1 MKGLFSHPAALFAA
15 LAAIPALLAFAI
27 SFKRLKAAYFPLIG
41 QSVRGVSRAVV
52 ARAALFAVAWAFL
65 CIALAGPRWG
75 SSLVPERQQ
84 GTSVMFVMDVSRS
97 MTVADVPPDR
107 LTFASRYAALL
118 VERLEDA
125 ACGVVLV
132 KGSSALA
139 VPLTQDHRSV
149 TATLD
154 SLSPSMLSSPGSS
167 IGAGIKTALDAF
179 PASSAASRTIVLFTD
194 GDETSGSLSE
204 AARAVRNSGS
214 RLVIVGVGTG
224 QGAELNVYPGSD
236 EPRMQ
241 LTRLREDSL
250 KQAAR
255 AAGKGSLYVNG
266 LEPGSALRVL
276 AATQPA
282 DGAHR
287 RLVYSQKPVERYALF
302 LSLAIVALCAG
313 CLTGRF
319 TWKREN

>member
-1 MKGLFSHPAALFAA
+1 MKGILSHPAALFAA

-27 SFKRLKAAYFPLIG
+27 SFRRLKAAYFHLIG
-41 QSVRGVSRAVV
+41 QPVREVSRAIV
-52 ARAALFAVAWAFL
+52 ARACFFAVAWAFL
-65 CIALAGPRWG
+65 CVALAGPRWG

-118 VERLEDA
+118 VERLDNA

-149 TATLD
+149 TAALD

-179 PASSAASRTIVLFTD
+179 PGSSSASRTIVLFTD
-194 GDETSGSLSE
+194 GDETAGSLTE
-204 AARAVRNSGS
+204 AARAVRNSGA
-214 RLVIVGVGTG
+214 RLVLVGVGTA
-224 QGAELNVYPGSD
+224 QGAELNVFPGSE

-250 KQAAR
+250 KKAAIS
-255 AAGKGSLYVNG
+255 AGKGSLYVNG

-276 AATQPA
+276 AATQPT

-302 LSLAIVALCAG
+302 LALAIGSLCAG
-313 CLTGRF
+313 VLTGRL
-319 TWKREN
+319 TWKRKK